1 MNESKVVKVEETKET
16 FREKISDLLEDLWEK
31 IGQHH
36 QGVSGQPLQGV
47 SSDTDLSEKDNVLTY
62 SLELAGMDENDVEV
76 IIESD
81 RLIIRGEKLDEREE
95 ENENYVFKERRFG
108 SFERSFTLPANVV
121 QGKIQARFE
130 KGVLTVTVPRKPG
143 DGSAAKKIPIN
154 GA

>member
-81 RLIIRGEKLDEREE
+81 RLIIRGEKQDEREE

>member
-1 MNESKVVKVEETKET
+1 MNDSKVITVEETKET

-36 QGVSGQPLQGV
+36 HGVSGR
-47 SSDTDLSEKDNVLTY
+47 SSSNVAPNTDLSEKDNVMTY

-81 RLIIRGEKLDEREE
+81 RLIIRGEKQDEREE

-108 SFERSFTLPANVV
+108 SFERSFTLPANVEQHKV
-121 QGKIQARFE
+121 KARFN
-130 KGVLTVTVPRKPG
+130 KGVLTVTIPHKPV
-143 DGSAAKKIPIN
+143 GSGAAKKIPIA